1 MINPYNGGTSYNQS
15 PTMLQQ
21 YATVGAVGATLYGG
35 ARTAQMVGEGVK
47 NAMGYGPAPESNYRK
62 VVGICSDILT
72 ITGAAALLLEIGYYA
87 AYYPLKGAEYA
98 YDAIFGG
105 ESKKENQTPNT
116 SAAAKSAEPTRD
128 PAFLNS
134 RRS

>member
-1 MINPYNGGTSYNQS
+1 MNSPYNGGTSFNQS

-21 YATVGAVGATLYGG
+21 YVTVGAVGATLYGG
-35 ARTAQMVGEGVK
+35 AKTAQAVGEGVK
-47 NAMGYGPAPESNYRK
+47 HALGYGPAPESNYRK

-98 YDAIFGG
+98 YDAIFGDS
-105 ESKKENQTPNT
+105 SKKETQATNA
-116 SAAAKSAEPTRD
+116 SAAAKSAEPARD
-128 PAFLNS
+128 PAYLNS